1 MAAPGEGRGG
11 PPLQGTV
18 EGLWPPLMRV
28 ELEHPLQG
36 TVEGAVAAPGESRVE
51 PPSLEGTVE
60 GAVAAPGEGR
70 VCPVWESVQVKHERS
85 VGVDRY
91 HVDR

>member
-1 MAAPGEGRGG
+1 VATPGEGRVGY
-11 PPLQGTV
+11 P
-18 EGLWPPLMRV
+18 
-28 ELEHPLQG
+28 
-36 TVEGAVAAPGESRVE
+36 
-51 PPSLEGTVE
+51 LEGTVE

-70 VCPVWESVQVKHERS
+70 VGPVWESVQVKHERS

>member
-1 MAAPGEGRGG
+1 MAATGEGRVE
-11 PPLQGTV
+11 PPSLEGTV
-18 EGLWPPLMRV
+18 K
-28 ELEHPLQG
+28 
-36 TVEGAVAAPGESRVE
+36 GAVAAPGEGKVD
-51 PPSLEGTVE
+51 PPLEGTVE